1 MTTDKNY
8 SEKWQTFVQE
18 YKQLPRLYRSIIK
31 KIVCNTASIAHSTFA
46 AYIDG
51 SRVPS
56 TELTDIALEVLAYVQ
71 GELITFEQRFK
82 ANKSK
87 VQSTK
92 YKVQSTK

>member
-18 YKQLPRLYRSIIK
+18 YKQLSRLYRSIVK
-31 KIVCNTASIAHSTFA
+31 KTVCDAADIAHSTFA

-56 TELTDIALEVLAYVQ
+56 TELTDIALEVMTYVKR
-71 GELITFEQRFK
+71 ELLTFEQRFK
-82 ANKSK
+82 ADKFKDQSLKDK
-87 VQSTK
+87 VQSEN
-92 YKVQSTK
+92 